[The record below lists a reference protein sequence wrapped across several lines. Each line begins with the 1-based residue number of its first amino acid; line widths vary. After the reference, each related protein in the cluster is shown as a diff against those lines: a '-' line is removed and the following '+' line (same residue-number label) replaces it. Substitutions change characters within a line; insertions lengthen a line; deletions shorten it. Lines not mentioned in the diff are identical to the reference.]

1 MTAALLPLRSLP
13 LRDWSMAMLLREDF
27 VVDMLIHRVEI
38 IPALGF
44 HEGQPAA
51 KAGPGWL
58 LGHPEVEGKP
68 RHSVIGM
75 PPPNPHLEV
84 VWQPP
89 GHSPPAGREDGVPV
103 LHVVGF
109 VEASL

>member
-1 MTAALLPLRSLP
+1 
-13 LRDWSMAMLLREDF
+13 MARLLREEF
-27 VVDMLIHRVEI
+27 VVDVLIHRVEI
-38 IPALGF
+38 IPAPGF

-58 LGHPEVEGKP
+58 LGHPEVKSKSRCP
-68 RHSVIGM
+68 VVGM
-75 PPPNPHLEV
+75 PPSYPHLEV

-89 GHSPPAGREDGVPV
+89 GHCPPAGWEDVVPV

-109 VEASL
+109 GQAGRPAV